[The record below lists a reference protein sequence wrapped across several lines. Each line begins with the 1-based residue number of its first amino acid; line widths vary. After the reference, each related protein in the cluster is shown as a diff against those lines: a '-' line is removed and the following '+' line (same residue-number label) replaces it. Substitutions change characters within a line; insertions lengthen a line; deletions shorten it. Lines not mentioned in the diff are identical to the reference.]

1 MMSDEYKGNLNFSN
15 VVNRVVSEGKEGA
28 EQITKLIKSGGEVVG
43 YELESGLHVSVQQA
57 IDMAKGNALKHVG
70 VSTSKD
76 GSEYIRSL
84 ADGDE
89 SNNLGNL
96 PSITADYEW
105 ADEV

>member
-1 MMSDEYKGNLNFSN
+1 MSDEYKGDLVLAD
-15 VVNRVVSEGKEGA
+15 VVNKVVSEGGENA
-28 EQITKLIKSGGEVVG
+28 ERITKLIKHDSEVVG
-43 YELESGLHVSVQQA
+43 YELSSGRHISVSEA
-57 IDMAKGNALKHVG
+57 INMAKANQLDHVG

-96 PSITADYEW
+96 PSITE
-105 ADEV
+105 

>member
-1 MMSDEYKGNLNFSN
+1 MSEEYKGDMNFAD
-15 VVNRVVSEGKEGA
+15 VVNKVVSEGGENA
-28 EQITKLIKSGGEVVG
+28 ESICKLIKSGGEVVG
-43 YELESGLHVSVQQA
+43 YELESGKHISVSQA
-57 IDMAKGNALKHVG
+57 IEMAKANQLKHVG

-96 PSITADYEW
+96 PSITADYK
-105 ADEV
+105 

>member
-1 MMSDEYKGNLNFSN
+1 MSDNHNGDMSFSN
-15 VVNRVVSEGKEGA
+15 VVNRVVSEGGA
-28 EQITKLIKSGGEVVG
+28 NAQAITKLIKSGGEVVG
-43 YELESGLHVSVQQA
+43 YELESGQHVSVQQA
-57 IDMAKGNALKHVG
+57 INMAKDNMLKHVG

-96 PSITADYEW
+96 PSITGDCL
-105 ADEV
+105 

>member
-1 MMSDEYKGNLNFSN
+1 MSDEYKGDLNFSN
-15 VVNRVVSEGKEGA
+15 VVNKVVSEGGINA

-43 YELESGLHVSVQQA
+43 YELESGVHVSVQQA
-57 IDMAKGNALKHVG
+57 IEMAKNNGLKHVG

-96 PSITADYEW
+96 PSITADYE
-105 ADEV
+105 

>member
-1 MMSDEYKGNLNFSN
+1 MSDIYKGDMKFSD
-15 VVNRVVSEGKEGA
+15 VVNQVVSEGGENAKA
-28 EQITKLIKSGGEVVG
+28 ITKLIKSGGEVVG
-43 YELESGLHVSVQQA
+43 YELESGEHISTEQA
-57 IDMAKGNALKHVG
+57 IKMAKENQLKHVG

-96 PSITADYEW
+96 PSITE
-105 ADEV
+105 EC

>member
-1 MMSDEYKGNLNFSN
+1 MADEYKGDLSFSN
-15 VVNRVVSEGKEGA
+15 VVNKVVSEGGENA

-43 YELESGLHVSVQQA
+43 YELESGIHVSVQQA
-57 IDMAKGNALKHVG
+57 IDMAKHNQLKHVG

-96 PSITADYEW
+96 PSITADYM
-105 ADEV
+105 

>member
-1 MMSDEYKGNLNFSN
+1 MAYEYKGDLKFSN
-15 VVNRVVSEGKEGA
+15 VVNRVVSEGGENA

-43 YELESGLHVSVQQA
+43 YELESGKHISVQQA
-57 IDMAKGNALKHVG
+57 IDMARSNQLKHVG

-96 PSITADYEW
+96 PSITADYR
-105 ADEV
+105 

>member
-1 MMSDEYKGNLNFSN
+1 MADEYKGDLKFSN
-15 VVNRVVSEGKEGA
+15 VVNKIVSEGGVDA
-28 EQITKLIKSGGEVVG
+28 QQITKLIKSGGEVVG
-43 YELESGLHVSVQQA
+43 YELESGQHISVQQA
-57 IDMAKGNALKHVG
+57 IDMAKHNQLKHVG

-96 PSITADYEW
+96 PSIIADYE
-105 ADEV
+105 

>member
-1 MMSDEYKGNLNFSN
+1 MSEEYKGNMNFAS
-15 VVNRVVSEGKEGA
+15 VVNDVVSEGGA
-28 EQITKLIKSGGEVVG
+28 GAHQISKLIKSGGEVVG
-43 YELESGLHVSVQQA
+43 YELEDGVHVSVQQA
-57 IDMAKGNALKHVG
+57 IDMAKQNQLKHVG

-96 PSITADYEW
+96 PSITADYQ
-105 ADEV
+105 

>member
-1 MMSDEYKGNLNFSN
+1 MSDEYKGDLKFSN
-15 VVNRVVSEGKEGA
+15 VVNKIVSEGGEDA
-28 EQITKLIKSGGEVVG
+28 QQITKLIKSGGEVVG

-57 IDMAKGNALKHVG
+57 IDMAKQNALKHVG

-96 PSITADYEW
+96 PSITADYE
-105 ADEV
+105 

>member
-1 MMSDEYKGNLNFSN
+1 MSDEYKGDLKFSN
-15 VVNRVVSEGKEGA
+15 VVNKIVSEGGA
-28 EQITKLIKSGGEVVG
+28 DAQQITKLIKSGGEVVG
-43 YELESGLHVSVQQA
+43 YELESGMHISVQQA
-57 IDMAKGNALKHVG
+57 IDMAKHNQLKHVG

-96 PSITADYEW
+96 PSITADYE
-105 ADEV
+105 

>member
-1 MMSDEYKGNLNFSN
+1 MSDEYKGDLNFSN
-15 VVNRVVSEGKEGA
+15 VVNKVVSEGGENA

-43 YELESGLHVSVQQA
+43 YELESGVHISVQQA
-57 IDMAKGNALKHVG
+57 IDMAKHNQLKHVG

-96 PSITADYEW
+96 PSITADYE
-105 ADEV
+105 

>member
-1 MMSDEYKGNLNFSN
+1 MIEKEESQTLSFPHT
-15 VVNRVVSEGKEGA
+15 VNKVVSEGGENAKE
-28 EQITKLIKSGGEVVG
+28 ITKLVKQDGKVIG
-43 YELESGLHVSVQQA
+43 YELSNGQHISVAEA
-57 IDMAKGNALKHVG
+57 ISMAKNNELQHVG

-96 PSITADYEW
+96 PSITLE
-105 ADEV
+105 

>member
-1 MMSDEYKGNLNFSN
+1 MSDEYKGDLNFSN
-15 VVNRVVSEGKEGA
+15 VVNKVVSEGGKNA

-43 YELESGLHVSVQQA
+43 YELESGVHVSVQQA
-57 IDMAKGNALKHVG
+57 IEMAKNNGLKHVG

-96 PSITADYEW
+96 PSITADYE
-105 ADEV
+105 

>member
-1 MMSDEYKGNLNFSN
+1 MSDEYKGDLKFSN
-15 VVNRVVSEGKEGA
+15 VVNKIVSEGGA
-28 EQITKLIKSGGEVVG
+28 DAQQITKLIKSGGEVVG

-57 IDMAKGNALKHVG
+57 VDMAKNNQLKHVG

-96 PSITADYEW
+96 PSITADYE
-105 ADEV
+105 

>member
-1 MMSDEYKGNLNFSN
+1 MSDEYKGDLNFSN
-15 VVNRVVSEGKEGA
+15 VVNKVVSEGAKDA

-43 YELESGLHVSVQQA
+43 YELESGVHVSVQQA
-57 IDMAKGNALKHVG
+57 IEMAKSNGVKHVG

-96 PSITADYEW
+96 PSITADYE
-105 ADEV
+105 

>member
-1 MMSDEYKGNLNFSN
+1 MSEKHKSNMEFSN
-15 VVNRVVSEGKEGA
+15 VVNQVVSEGDEHA
-28 EQITKLIKSGGEVVG
+28 ETIAKLIRSGGEVVG
-43 YELESGLHVSVQQA
+43 YELESGKQISVSQA
-57 IDMAKGNALKHVG
+57 IEMAKSNRLKHVG

-96 PSITADYEW
+96 PSITSDYQ
-105 ADEV
+105 

>member
-1 MMSDEYKGNLNFSN
+1 
-15 VVNRVVSEGKEGA
+15 
-28 EQITKLIKSGGEVVG
+28 
-43 YELESGLHVSVQQA
+43 
-57 IDMAKGNALKHVG
+57 

-96 PSITADYEW
+96 PSITADCK
-105 ADEV
+105 

>member
-1 MMSDEYKGNLNFSN
+1 MSDEYKGDLNFSN
-15 VVNRVVSEGKEGA
+15 VVNKVVSEGANDA

-43 YELESGLHVSVQQA
+43 YELESGVHVSVQQA
-57 IDMAKGNALKHVG
+57 IEMAKSNGLKHVG

-96 PSITADYEW
+96 PSITADYE
-105 ADEV
+105 

>member
-1 MMSDEYKGNLNFSN
+1 MSDEYKGDLNFSN
-15 VVNRVVSEGKEGA
+15 VVNKVVSEGTNDA

-43 YELESGLHVSVQQA
+43 YELESGVHVSVQQA
-57 IDMAKGNALKHVG
+57 IEMAKNNGLKHVG

-96 PSITADYEW
+96 PSITADYE
-105 ADEV
+105 

>member
-1 MMSDEYKGNLNFSN
+1 MSDEYKGDLNFSN
-15 VVNRVVSEGKEGA
+15 VVNKVVSEGANDA

-43 YELESGLHVSVQQA
+43 YELESGVHVSVQQA
-57 IDMAKGNALKHVG
+57 IEMAKNNGLKHVG

-96 PSITADYEW
+96 PSITADYE
-105 ADEV
+105 

>member
-1 MMSDEYKGNLNFSN
+1 MSNEYKGDLKVSN
-15 VVNRVVSEGKEGA
+15 VVNRVVSEGGANA

-43 YELESGLHVSVQQA
+43 YELESGKHISVKQA
-57 IDMAKGNALKHVG
+57 IDMARNNQLKHVG

-76 GSEYIRSL
+76 GREYIRSL

-96 PSITADYEW
+96 PSISADYRQE
-105 ADEV
+105 